1 MLHRWNKFRDLKEKH
16 VSKTREP
23 RNCKLTDLQKG
34 KDNSADCFI
43 SITIMVQRSLLQI
56 CIILAL
62 YIKISCSVCLFQG
75 TKVNYH
81 IMNFLWKIGSYFP
94 QQCLSET
101 TDFRFPMEI
110 TTVTQKNIIRIIYE
124 FLQQIFQ
131 LFSKN
136 LPVDAWNISKIEKF
150 QNEIHHQIEELE
162 TCLSEE
168 QSKARNTFQTWIL
181 KSSTYSIKKYFQ
193 RITNFLKDKQYSH
206 CSWEAVQMDLRTCNI
221 IFDSLLK
228 KKTT

>member
-1 MLHRWNKFRDLKEKH
+1 M
-16 VSKTREP
+16 SKTRQP

-43 SITIMVQRSLLQI
+43 SMTIMVQRSLLQI

>member
-1 MLHRWNKFRDLKEKH
+1 M
-16 VSKTREP
+16 SKTRQQAS
-23 RNCKLTDLQKG
+23 LQICEKE
-34 KDNSADCFI
+34 NTADCFI
-43 SITIMVQRSLLQI
+43 SMTTMVQRLQI

-62 YIKISCSVCLFQG
+62 YIKITHSVCLFQG
-75 TKVNYH
+75 NKVNYH
-81 IMNFLWKIGSYFP
+81 IMNFLWKMGGYFP
-94 QQCLSET
+94 RQCLSET

-110 TTVTQKNIIRIIYE
+110 TTVTQKNIIRITYE

-136 LPVDAWNISKIEKF
+136 LPPDVRNTSKIENF
-150 QNEIHHQIEELE
+150 QNGIHHQIEELE

-168 QSKARNTFQTWIL
+168 QSKASSFQTWIL

-193 RITNFLKDKQYSH
+193 RITSFLEDKQYSH
-206 CSWEAVQMDLRTCNI
+206 CSWEAVQMELRTSNI

-228 KKTT
+228 KNPT